1 MGNFININGKIV
13 AEEVAA
19 IPHDSRAFRY
29 GYGLFE
35 TMLVQKG
42 SIALADYHFERL
54 FKGMKQLHFSIPAL
68 WDEAFFIKQITKTV
82 ARNKVESLAR
92 VRLQVWN
99 GNGGMYDAE
108 TGQAQFI
115 IECFPLAESVIDWN
129 ENGLTVGIAA
139 DYQKSKDALAN
150 LKSCNA
156 LIYAAA
162 AQVAKA
168 NKWNDALILNT
179 DDHIIESTIA
189 NIFWVKDKII
199 FTPPITQGCID
210 GVMRRHLLWIM
221 ELNNQPVIE
230 TILTKDI
237 LRQADEVFL
246 TNSIRKIKWIKEI
259 GGKFYGNVVAYTLHN
274 QLNSNT

>member
-54 FKGMKQLHFSIPAL
+54 FKGMKQLCFSVPAL
-68 WDEAFFIKQITKTV
+68 WDEAFFIKEISKTV
-82 ARNKVESLAR
+82 SRNRLENLVR

-99 GNGGMYDAE
+99 GNGGLYDAE
-108 TGQAQFI
+108 TGQPQFI
-115 IECFPLAESVIDWN
+115 IECFPLAESVVEWN
-129 ENGLTVGIAA
+129 ENGLTVGIAS
-139 DYQKSKDALAN
+139 DYQKSKDALSN
-150 LKSCNA
+150 LKSSNA

-162 AQVAKA
+162 AQVAKTK
-168 NKWNDALILNT
+168 KWNDALIQNSNG
-179 DDHIIESTIA
+179 HIIESTIA
-189 NIFWVKDKII
+189 NIFWVKDKIT
-199 FTPPITQGCID
+199 FTPPLTEGCID
-210 GVMRRHLLWIM
+210 GVMRRHLLWRL
-221 ELNNQPVIE
+221 EVNGQSVIE

-237 LRQADEVFL
+237 LQHADEVFL
-246 TNSIRKIKWIKEI
+246 TNSIRNIKWIKEI
-259 GGKFYGNVVAYTLHN
+259 GGKSYGNVVSFGLHN
-274 QLNSNT
+274 LLTSKG